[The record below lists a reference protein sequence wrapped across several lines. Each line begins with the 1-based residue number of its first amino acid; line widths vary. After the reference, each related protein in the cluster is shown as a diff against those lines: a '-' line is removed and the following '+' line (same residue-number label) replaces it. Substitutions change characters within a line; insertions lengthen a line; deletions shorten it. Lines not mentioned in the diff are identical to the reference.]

1 MPSPPGKALTHH
13 DETIYPVINDIS
25 KEVYVI
31 TKKKSRKEL
40 QLLSQ
45 EALDAYMNR
54 PDLPVRCKWGCSVPT
69 L

>member
-13 DETIYPVINDIS
+13 DAIIYPVINDIS

-45 EALDAYMNR
+45 EALDA
-54 PDLPVRCKWGCSVPT
+54 
-69 L
+69 